1 MTIQVS
7 QASAAAVSRRIG
19 GLAAAAAIALFA
31 LPDTASAQAPTLTGN
46 WSGTGT
52 VVFPSGEKERA
63 RCRVRYSQSS
73 TTRYTATA
81 VCATSSTR
89 VEQTAT
95 LRRVGVSRFVGTF
108 YNSEYG
114 VSGSIS
120 VVMKGRSQTISL
132 RGENGASASISLT
145 R

>member
-1 MTIQVS
+1 M
-7 QASAAAVSRRIG
+7 
-19 GLAAAAAIALFA
+19 L
-31 LPDTASAQAPTLTGN
+31 
-46 WSGTGT
+46 
-52 VVFPSGEKERA
+52 PSGEKERA
-63 RCRVRYSQSS
+63 RCRVRYVKSS
-73 TTRYTATA
+73 TTRYRATA

-95 LRRVGVSRFVGTF
+95 LRRVGTARYIGTF

-120 VVMKGRSQTISL
+120 VVMKGSSQTISL
-132 RGENGASASISLT
+132 RGDNGASASIRLT